1 MTALRQA
8 NYFST
13 IVFKTSIAIRVNL
26 QFCPSLRSI
35 VMAIK
40 FSWHSSMGIKIARII
55 CKSYANLSGNLWLHY
70 RSNPLKP
77 FHRNIPL
84 NPIMY
89 IMFMLAGTYHE
100 NSSRGSPVST
110 KATTFPLVTNDRH
123 CSFRILLYLFQ
134 LFFHRFLHHTYLK
147 EESPFVRTRSHHW

>member
-1 MTALRQA
+1 
-8 NYFST
+8 
-13 IVFKTSIAIRVNL
+13 
-26 QFCPSLRSI
+26 
-35 VMAIK
+35 
-40 FSWHSSMGIKIARII
+40 MGIKIARII

-123 CSFRILLYLFQ
+123 CSFRILLYCFSCSFIDSYIIPTSKRNLLSLEPRATTGSPVQDVGSRTKHKITGGSFK
-134 LFFHRFLHHTYLK
+134 HHIVTCSYC
-147 EESPFVRTRSHHW
+147 VGNRG